1 MPILNVIK
9 ENNLKNILVIVTRY
23 FGGILLGTGGLV
35 RCYTKATT
43 ESIKNAII
51 VEKEIGYKIKF
62 VTNYNKQEELKYY
75 LKQNLCNIIDTT
87 YLEKIEIIAEISEK
101 VKKEIEENLVKKDK
115 MYECAEILETKY
127 IDKRT
132 K

>member
-1 MPILNVIK
+1 M
-9 ENNLKNILVIVTRY
+9 
-23 FGGILLGTGGLV
+23 
-35 RCYTKATT
+35 
-43 ESIKNAII
+43 
-51 VEKEIGYKIKF
+51 
-62 VTNYNKQEELKYY
+62 
-75 LKQNLCNIIDTT
+75 CNIIDTT

-132 K
+132 KWRKYKN